1 MNSVE
6 LIKKICKERNIP
18 ISRLE
23 RELGYGNGYISQLRK
38 GTLPSDRA
46 VEIAGYLSI
55 DLQYLLCGG
64 ESIVK
69 KEEPNTTMSV
79 ELTNKDKR
87 DIGKALDEIMAGIE
101 GGEDGPLYY
110 NGIEVNPES
119 VGFLKKAIEFALTET
134 KKENK
139 VKYNPNKNK
148 K

>member
-1 MNSVE
+1 MYEIFAKLLEERDLRAADVCRGTGLPSSLFSE
-6 LIKKICKERNIP
+6 WKRGKSTPKADKLKKIADFFGVTVDYLMTGKNDP
-18 ISRLE
+18 
-23 RELGYGNGYISQLRK
+23 NN
-38 GTLPSDRA
+38 TMPS
-46 VEIAGYLSI
+46 
-55 DLQYLLCGG
+55 
-64 ESIVK
+64 
-69 KEEPNTTMSV
+69 